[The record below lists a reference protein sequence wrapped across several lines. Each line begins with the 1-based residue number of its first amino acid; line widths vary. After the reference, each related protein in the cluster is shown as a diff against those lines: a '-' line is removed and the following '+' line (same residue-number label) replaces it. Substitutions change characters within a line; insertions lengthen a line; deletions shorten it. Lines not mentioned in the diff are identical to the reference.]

1 MGLKAGIIGLP
12 NVGKSTIFNA
22 LTKSEIPAEN
32 YPFCTIDPNVGIV
45 EVPDKRINDIADVFN
60 PKVITPAVV
69 EFVDIAGLV
78 KGASKGEGLGNKFLS
93 HIRDVDA
100 IVHVVR
106 AFEEENVTH
115 VEGSLDPIRDIEI
128 IETELLIR
136 DIASVE
142 KRMEK
147 LQKTARIGDK
157 ESKDELAVLELI
169 FPQMNDGTLVH
180 DIALEANQKKR
191 IRQRDLLTN
200 KPTLYVANVDEA
212 EITAEKRSAALQTLF
227 DFAGKKQNAAIRLCG
242 KLEAEIATLPADE
255 KSPFLEEYNLPE
267 PGFDKLIHA
276 SYKLLNLETF
286 FTGGDKQVRAW
297 TISKGATAPQAAREI
312 HTDMERGFIKAEI
325 YSYDE
330 LMQYRS
336 ESALKDAGKIRQEGK
351 NYIVN
356 DGDIIFFKFNV

>member
-1 MGLKAGIIGLP
+1 
-12 NVGKSTIFNA
+12 
-22 LTKSEIPAEN
+22 
-32 YPFCTIDPNVGIV
+32 
-45 EVPDKRINDIADVFN
+45 
-60 PKVITPAVV
+60 
-69 EFVDIAGLV
+69 
-78 KGASKGEGLGNKFLS
+78 
-93 HIRDVDA
+93 
-100 IVHVVR
+100 
-106 AFEEENVTH
+106 
-115 VEGSLDPIRDIEI
+115 
-128 IETELLIR
+128 
-136 DIASVE
+136 
-142 KRMEK
+142 
-147 LQKTARIGDK
+147 
-157 ESKDELAVLELI
+157 
-169 FPQMNDGTLVH
+169 MNDGTLVH
-180 DIALEANQKKR
+180 EIALEANQKKR

-212 EITAEKRSAALQTLF
+212 EITAEKRSATLQTLF

-242 KLEAEIATLPADE
+242 KLEAEISALPADE

-267 PGFDKLIHA
+267 PGLDKLIHA

-297 TISKGATAPQAAREI
+297 TISKDATAPQAAREI

>member
-45 EVPDKRINDIADVFN
+45 EVPDKRIYDIAHIFN

-115 VEGSLDPIRDIEI
+115 VEGGLDPIRDIEI

-142 KRMEK
+142 KRMKK

-157 ESKDELAVLELI
+157 ESKDELAVLEII
-169 FPQMNDGTLVH
+169 FPQMNKGTLVH
-180 DIALEANQKKR
+180 DIVLVPNHYKR
-191 IRQRDLLTN
+191 IRQHDLLTI
-200 KPTLYVANVDEA
+200 KPTLYVANVDET
-212 EITAEKRSAALQTLF
+212 EITADTRSAALQTLF
-227 DFAGKKQNAAIRLCG
+227 DFAEKKQNAAIRLCG
-242 KLEAEIATLPADE
+242 KLESEIAALPQDE
-255 KSPFLEEYNLPE
+255 KLLFLEEYNLPE
-267 PGFDKLIHA
+267 PGLDKLIHA
-276 SYKLLNLETF
+276 SYQLLNLETF
-286 FTGGDKQVRAW
+286 FTGNDKQVRAW
-297 TISKGATAPQAAREI
+297 TISKGSTATRAAREI

-325 YSYDE
+325 YSY
-330 LMQYRS
+330 
-336 ESALKDAGKIRQEGK
+336 
-351 NYIVN
+351 
-356 DGDIIFFKFNV
+356 

>member
-1 MGLKAGIIGLP
+1 
-12 NVGKSTIFNA
+12 
-22 LTKSEIPAEN
+22 
-32 YPFCTIDPNVGIV
+32 
-45 EVPDKRINDIADVFN
+45 
-60 PKVITPAVV
+60 
-69 EFVDIAGLV
+69 
-78 KGASKGEGLGNKFLS
+78 
-93 HIRDVDA
+93 
-100 IVHVVR
+100 
-106 AFEEENVTH
+106 
-115 VEGSLDPIRDIEI
+115 
-128 IETELLIR
+128 
-136 DIASVE
+136 
-142 KRMEK
+142 
-147 LQKTARIGDK
+147 
-157 ESKDELAVLELI
+157 
-169 FPQMNDGTLVH
+169 MNDGTLVH

-267 PGFDKLIHA
+267 PGLDKLIHA

-297 TISKGATAPQAAREI
+297 TISKDATAPQAAREI

-330 LMQYRS
+330 LMHYKS
-336 ESALKDAGKIRQEGK
+336 ESALKDAGKIR
-351 NYIVN
+351 
-356 DGDIIFFKFNV
+356 